1 MKLYINVY
9 IRALLA
15 LLSKT
20 VLQWWSFVSFV
31 LSKENYFFFSKGKL
45 FYQLKILMLFLR
57 QMENVFI
64 SIEMIT
70 NTLCKDFLKIRAIC
84 FVHYQIDFKHNAY
97 CFSLPVSEIYLKS
110 SMD

>member
-1 MKLYINVY
+1 MMEFCIFCSTQGKL
-9 IRALLA
+9 
-15 LLSKT
+15 
-20 VLQWWSFVSFV
+20 
-31 LSKENYFFFSKGKL
+31 FFFSKGKL

-97 CFSLPVSEIYLKS
+97 CFSLSVSEIYLKS
-110 SMD
+110 SMG